1 MCRRAIVEKRLGAIM
16 ARPGGNPDLKDY
28 QFVTAEEGKE
38 PNKAKLTLRL
48 PSSDYEKLK
57 TLDNWQEKTRR
68 AIKTLIS
75 EY

>member
-1 MCRRAIVEKRLGAIM
+1 V
-16 ARPGGNPDLKDY
+16 ARPGGNPDLRDY

-57 TLDNWQEKTRR
+57 NLDDWQEKTRQ
-68 AIKTLIS
+68 AIKNLIS
-75 EY
+75 E